1 MPLTDF
7 SNGIPDGHGPQG
19 DNLAPFPHSWED
31 FTEPFDA
38 TIFDGLELAEDDSVT
53 SEIHAASTQTHPS
66 DGRQTSTSSVD
77 SRQQSLRPFSGESQY
92 LDSSLLRRSQV
103 PPDTGHLNWHV
114 VEDLIDPNGHME
126 VSGIQLLRAGPHT
139 TNRAVPIFMLREYP
153 LLQINGSASRASV
166 TWSDLETL
174 LSEKQQT
181 ELVSLFFRFIQP
193 AFPIL
198 QHRVEADSDHQNN
211 FSPSATSLALLA
223 CIYAT
228 ALPFAIH
235 NDYLNATL
243 TDTSGKREQL
253 YSMAVASILEEANSP
268 SIDVL
273 QACLLL
279 LQRGPTSVHQGLTPA
294 YSWFSSVAATM
305 AKALGLQYDCSEW
318 NITPTEKRIRHRLWW
333 ATFIMDIWIS
343 VDNPGGRSIGPQ
355 DYDVPLPQATDEKE
369 ENVHFDCLVKL
380 THLLSQIHETYYT
393 IRAAKDT
400 ACDLYKSLEYAKPL
414 RSALNECKLKIKS
427 EIPVNTIGEPGT
439 SGCVHLA
446 SCVASIVLFRALLR
460 PIQLEDSAT
469 TVNGDIHRPAAAA
482 AIMTGSINCA
492 REAVELLEH
501 MVSMVGPWS
510 EFWHSW
516 SQGNFAIISTFLVQ
530 LMRMSSNE
538 DSTRADTAE
547 LISRWKRAI
556 RVGAGSGGWGS
567 SLMGMALSRLDSLLS
582 HLST

>member
-1 MPLTDF
+1 M
-7 SNGIPDGHGPQG
+7 SAGHDPQG
-19 DNLAPFPHSWED
+19 DSLVPFPHSWDD
-31 FTEPFDA
+31 FTEPFDG
-38 TIFDGLELAEDDSVT
+38 TIFDGLELAEDDSAT
-53 SEIHAASTQTHPS
+53 SEIHAASTQTHAS
-66 DGRQTSTSSVD
+66 DGRPTSTSSVD

-92 LDSSLLRRSQV
+92 LDSSLLRRSQI
-103 PPDTGHLNWHV
+103 PPDTGHLNWNV
-114 VEDLIDPNGHME
+114 VEDLIDQSGHME
-126 VSGIQLLRAGPHT
+126 VSGIQLLRAGPYT
-139 TNRAVPIFMLREYP
+139 TNTVAPIFMLREYP
-153 LLQINGSASRASV
+153 PLQISGSASRTSV

-198 QHRVEADSDHQNN
+198 QQRVEADSDNQNA

-243 TDTSGKREQL
+243 TDASGKREQL

-279 LQRGPTSVHQGLTPA
+279 LQRGPTAVHQGLTPT

-318 NITPTEKRIRHRLWW
+318 NISLTEKQFRHRLWW

-343 VDNPGGRSIGPQ
+343 IDNPGGRSIGPQ
-355 DYDVPLPQATDEKE
+355 DYDVPLPKVTDEKKKSA
-369 ENVHFDCLVKL
+369 HFDCLVNL
-380 THLLSQIHETYYT
+380 THLLAQIHETYYT

-400 ACDLYKSLEYAKPL
+400 ASDIYKSLEYAKPL
-414 RSALNECKLKIKS
+414 RSALNECKQSIKS

-446 SCVASIVLFRALLR
+446 SCIASIILFRALLR
-460 PIQLEDSAT
+460 PIQLQDSAT
-469 TVNGDIHRPAAAA
+469 AVNGDINLPAAAA

-501 MVSMVGPWS
+501 MVSMIGPWS

-538 DSTRADTAE
+538 DSTRADIGE
-547 LISRWKRAI
+547 LILRWKRAI

-582 HLST
+582 RVST